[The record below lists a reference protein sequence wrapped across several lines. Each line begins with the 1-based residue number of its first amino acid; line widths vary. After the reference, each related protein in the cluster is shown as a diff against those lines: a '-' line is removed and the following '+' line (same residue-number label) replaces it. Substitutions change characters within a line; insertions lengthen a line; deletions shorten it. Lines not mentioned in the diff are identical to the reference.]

1 MTTANERY
9 NRRYANAPKVVRMMR
24 TASRSDAGQFAGRA
38 AGIIGEAAAGYTKAQ
53 SQKIFKG
60 ITMGPK
66 DTVKLLGKMAGKA
79 TGLLGINFSLSS
91 LLKQSQIFTGVLG
104 TIFQILGAMVDA
116 FLAPLMPYFTNVFRK
131 MVTWIPWAQEKG
143 EQFAAWIQKILDTS
157 DGPMAALGNM
167 LKEGFMNTVK
177 WLWASLTE
185 SNIISQMVW
194 GNDKSIMSNAINT
207 LLKLMVGYIGGAMIG
222 GALGSVFGP
231 AGTAIGASLGAK
243 AGMALAGGVMLHNR
257 ANSGGSGG
265 GSAAAAGAGG
275 LPVSVEV
282 IGPDNQQLRV
292 NQYKSADKQRVIIS
306 SEGTD
311 FTGEIQ

>member
-24 TASRSDAGQFAGRA
+24 TASRSDMGQFAGRA
-38 AGIIGEAAAGYTKAQ
+38 AGIIGEAAAGYTKSQ

-116 FLAPLMPYFTNVFRK
+116 FLAPLMPYFTNVFQR

-177 WLWASLTE
+177 WLWSSISE
-185 SNIISQMVW
+185 SNVISKMVF
-194 GNDKSIMSNAINT
+194 GNDKSLMANILGT
-207 LLKLMVGYIGGAMIG
+207 FLKLATAALLGAILGGMIG
-222 GALGSVFGP
+222 GPLG
-231 AGTAIGASLGAK
+231 AAIGAR
-243 AGMALAGGVMLHNR
+243 AGLAIGGYAMASNRFGG
-257 ANSGGSGG
+257 GGG
-265 GSAAAAGAGG
+265 GSAPAAATGAGG